1 MSDAHNRVSRARY
14 NVLVRTIR
22 RIAAIVAS
30 CTACLYGFARMKRR
44 LPIVLA
50 LAVALAFAASGG
62 PRHARAAAQAHD
74 HAASHTHDASGSGHS
89 HAAASGDF
97 AEGGNHDHV
106 GTPVADQGCCYAWC
120 ASIAVI
126 HAAEWVPLTA
136 AHDAPAAFEKP
147 FRIAALSGGIDPP
160 PR

>member
-1 MSDAHNRVSRARY
+1 
-14 NVLVRTIR
+14 
-22 RIAAIVAS
+22 
-30 CTACLYGFARMKRR
+30 MKRR

-62 PRHARAAAQAHD
+62 PRHARAAAQGHD
-74 HAASHTHDASGSGHS
+74 HAAAQSHTHDASASGHS
-89 HAAASGDF
+89 HAAAGGDF
-97 AEGGNHDHV
+97 AEGGNHDHAN
-106 GTPVADQGCCYAWC
+106 TPAADQGCCVAWC
-120 ASIAVI
+120 TSIAVI
-126 HAAEWVPLTA
+126 HAAEWVPLMA